1 LYVASPFAVPAQAGI
16 QRLCEAGER
25 HWMALHCVHRTT
37 PAFAAMTMKGRITD
51 WRGGCPP
58 THQCLVRTSS
68 WSSQRTTELHAAGAG
83 LLLGSDAP
91 QIFNVPGF
99 AIQHELR
106 MLVDAGLTPY
116 QALETGTRNVA
127 VFFGAQNEFGTVE
140 VGRAADLILLEANP
154 LQDIRNVQRR
164 AGVMVCGRWLPES
177 EIQQRL
183 ETVAAGMRS

>member
-1 LYVASPFAVPAQAGI
+1 VPADAPVSGSYFI
-16 QRLCEAGER
+16 LEFSADDR
-25 HWMALHCVHRTT
+25 
-37 PAFAAMTMKGRITD
+37 AARRGR
-51 WRGGCPP
+51 R
-58 THQCLVRTSS
+58 
-68 WSSQRTTELHAAGAG
+68 
-83 LLLGSDAP
+83 SDAP

-99 AIQHELR
+99 SIEHELR